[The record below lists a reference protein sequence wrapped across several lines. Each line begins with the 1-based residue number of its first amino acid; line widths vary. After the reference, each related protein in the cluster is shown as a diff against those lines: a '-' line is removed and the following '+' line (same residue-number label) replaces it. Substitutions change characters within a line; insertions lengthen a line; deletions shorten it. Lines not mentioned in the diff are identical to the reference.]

1 MKPAEFRRKMAIIAH
16 PQATQRFESE
26 YGKPIVPDNALSDA
40 PPPVSGEMLQ
50 QAPADNRDRRVVTP
64 KARGYSVVG
73 LAGGGGG
80 GGGGSVRYVLYL
92 MVDTDH
98 DALATATLSPS
109 GIEFEA
115 GSIVVATAIPSS
127 GYHFVQWDLS
137 WGSLSS
143 TDNPLSVTM
152 DSNKTIT
159 ARIEAD

>member
-73 LAGGGGG
+73 LAGGGG
-80 GGGGSVRYVLYL
+80 VRYILSLV
-92 MVDTDH
+92 VDNDV
-98 DALATATLSPS
+98 DALATVSQAPT
-109 GIEFEA
+109 GIEFGA
-115 GSIVVATAIPSS
+115 GTVVVLTANPSA
-127 GYHFVQWDLS
+127 GYNFVEWTIN

-152 DSNKTIT
+152 DSNKTII
-159 ARIEAD
+159 ARFI